1 MSAKILQNKPAW
13 LAQPGFRLGA
23 LLATLLLV
31 GLFTALGP
39 AERTLGTNIRI
50 VYLHGAWV
58 WTGKLAFGLAALA
71 GLAGLL
77 RPVSRFHLPEWSL
90 ALGRT
95 GLLFWLTYLPL
106 SLLVMLVNW
115 GGFFFDEPR
124 WKVSLMFGVVGL
136 LLQAAL
142 YLLNSPRLTMLA
154 NLLFGAALWLMIGET
169 PTEMHPV
176 SPIFGSDAFL
186 IQVYFV
192 GLLALVVLL
201 AAQVAILFHKWHLPT
216 ISPPPQPAP
225 SPLKG
230 APRRG
235 RE

>member
-1 MSAKILQNKPAW
+1 MSAKTLRNKPAW
-13 LAQPGFRLGA
+13 LSLPALRLAA
-23 LLATLLLV
+23 LLATMLLIGLV
-31 GLFTALGP
+31 TALGP
-39 AERTLGTNIRI
+39 PERTLGTNIRI

-77 RPVSRFHLPEWSL
+77 KPDSRFHLPEWSL

-106 SLLVMLVNW
+106 SLLVMQVNW

-124 WKVSLMFGVVGL
+124 WKVSLMFGIVGV
-136 LLQAAL
+136 LLQVAL
-142 YLLNSPRLTMLA
+142 YLLNTPRLTMLT
-154 NLLFGAALWLMIGET
+154 NLLFGAALWVMIGEA

-186 IQVYFV
+186 IQVYFI
-192 GLLALVVLL
+192 GLLVLVVLL
-201 AAQVAILFHKWHLPT
+201 AAQAALLIRK
-216 ISPPPQPAP
+216 
-225 SPLKG
+225 K
-230 APRRG
+230 
-235 RE
+235 